1 MSEGIEN
8 LSVLHNTCWE
18 NPKGNGGDSSS
29 GISVDTFVKWGN
41 IVGTLSDQQ
50 DLKTALDNIQ
60 AKVDLNADE
69 LASHSDKISDNAIDI
84 DTINKKIET
93 IESNIGDLEPL
104 IYAGL

>member
-18 NPKGNGGDSSS
+18 NPKGNGGDSS

-60 AKVDLNADE
+60 EKVDLNADE
-69 LASHSDKISDNAIDI
+69 LASHSTKISKNATDI
-84 DTINKKIET
+84 TAINKKIET
-93 IESNIGDLEPL
+93 IESNIEELEPL